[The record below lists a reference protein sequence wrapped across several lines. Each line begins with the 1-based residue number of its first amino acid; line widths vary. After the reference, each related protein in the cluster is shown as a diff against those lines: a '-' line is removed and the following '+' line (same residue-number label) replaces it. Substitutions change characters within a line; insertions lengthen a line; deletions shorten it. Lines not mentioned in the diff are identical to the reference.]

1 MSILFHF
8 AREQRAA
15 GSIIQP
21 GNFGL
26 IIRQSGHQHQLFR
39 REMTYEAV
47 RQTYFPHRP
56 SRLDSLFCF
65 PTLDEAT
72 RCRAHIKGYENS
84 VLHEVEANESDLFVA
99 DMNNGIQHF
108 AREVFDLG
116 IIAYYWN
123 GWVRSTD
130 PKAVILRE
138 VLLRE
143 PVKVLRPLDL

>member
-15 GSIIQP
+15 GSMIEP
-21 GNFGL
+21 GNFGR
-26 IIRQSGHQHQLFR
+26 IIRQSGPQHQLFQ

-65 PTLDEAT
+65 PSLEEAAL
-72 RCRAHIKGYENS
+72 CRANIKGYENS
-84 VLHEVEANESDLFVA
+84 VLHEVETNEPDLFVA

-108 AREVFDLG
+108 ALEAFAIG

-130 PKAVILRE
+130 PKAAILRE

-143 PVKVLRPLDL
+143 PVKVLRRLDL